1 MAKRARKGG
10 GKGGMTTWWAV
21 AALVVGAVAL
31 AWWLS
36 ARRAEAPGLPAS
48 QPGARALSESPE
60 AQADRADHDDHG
72 HGEVTGEEKAALDRI
87 IREGSAPKPDK

>member
-10 GKGGMTTWWAV
+10 VGTWWAV
-21 AALVVGAVAL
+21 AALVVGVVVL

-48 QPGARALSESPE
+48 QPGARALSESPD
-60 AQADRADHDDHG
+60 AQADRADHDGHG
-72 HGEVTGEEKAALDRI
+72 HGEVSAEERAALDRI
-87 IREGSAPKPDK
+87 IREGGAPKPDK